1 MIENP
6 TGPFDAALPPALV
19 RELRGL
25 RRRFPDRLAVRSEG
39 SIHLLRCA
47 EIDWIEAQGDY
58 ARFYLA
64 DRSCLVRMTMRT
76 LATHLDPARFLRIHR
91 SRIVNVDRIER
102 ICRDAERGY
111 CVQLRDNRRLRIG
124 EHYLPS
130 VRHYLL
136 TVPICLVK
144 EPDILAPSAV
154 EDAPALP

>member
-6 TGPFDAALPPALV
+6 TGPFEGALPPALA
-19 RELRGL
+19 RELRSL

-58 ARFYLA
+58 ARFYLP

-76 LATHLDPARFLRIHR
+76 LATHLDSTRFLRIHR
-91 SRIVNVDRIER
+91 SRIVNVDRIDR
-102 ICRDAERGY
+102 ISRDAERGY

-124 EHYLPS
+124 EHYLQA
-130 VRHYLL
+130 VRQYLL
-136 TVPICLVK
+136 TVPICLVR
-144 EPDILAPSAV
+144 EPDILTSHPV
-154 EDAPALP
+154 EKAPALP